1 MGPISTAAMAGP
13 MVATIVILFG
23 IVMTIAWI
31 LVPFAVIGMKPL
43 LRTLIAETKRT
54 NALLEAA
61 ARARSSASDV
71 ASELGTIR
79 PDR

>member
-1 MGPISTAAMAGP
+1 MGPFSPADMAGP
-13 MVATIVILFG
+13 MVVMVVILFG

-43 LRTLIAETKRT
+43 LRTLISETKRT

-61 ARARSSASDV
+61 ARARSSASGV
-71 ASELGTIR
+71 TPELSTIR
-79 PDR
+79 PER

>member
-1 MGPISTAAMAGP
+1 MAGP
-13 MVATIVILFG
+13 TAATIVILFG
-23 IVMTIAWI
+23 IVMAIAWI
-31 LVPFAVIGMKPL
+31 LVPFAVIGLKPL

-61 ARARSSASDV
+61 TRARIGTSDV
-71 ASELGTIR
+71 APELNTIR